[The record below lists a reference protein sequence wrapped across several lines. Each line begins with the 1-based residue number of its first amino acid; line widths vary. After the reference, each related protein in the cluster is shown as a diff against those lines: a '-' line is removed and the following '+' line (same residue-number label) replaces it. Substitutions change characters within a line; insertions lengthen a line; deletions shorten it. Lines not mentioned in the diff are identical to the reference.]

1 MGIRRSLLIAFAAL
15 LFCQAPPVALAA
27 DPGCLR
33 CHPAHYEEKGRCS
46 HCHKGN
52 ESGRRAAIAHLGLYP
67 ARYSYFRMEESTA
80 VRRGGELLGNFGCRR
95 CHVSGEKGNRLSSDL
110 DTLPF
115 RSSPERIAEAIRVPA
130 YYMPDFRFGE
140 EQIAELVNAIL
151 AASGKKGKGAGE
163 TPVQVH
169 FKKDG
174 EEDVFSR
181 RCGPCHKAL
190 AAGYGGLG
198 KGNIGPN
205 LSALF
210 SAEYP
215 KPDRKGKTWSPE
227 RLRAWIANP
236 RKERPTARM
245 PPVRLKDGEFLLVVE
260 RLEVP
265 PDRGIG
271 K

>member
-1 MGIRRSLLIAFAAL
+1 MGIRRPLLIVIAAL
-15 LFCQAPPVALAA
+15 LLLPAASVALSAE
-27 DPGCLR
+27 PGCLR

-67 ARYSYFRMEESTA
+67 ARYSYFRMEESSA
-80 VRRGGELLGNFGCRR
+80 VRRGGKLPGDFGCRR

-130 YYMPDFRFGE
+130 YYMPDFRFSE
-140 EQIAELVNAIL
+140 EQIAAVVNAIL
-151 AASGKKGKGAGE
+151 AASGKKGKPAGE
-163 TPVQVH
+163 TPVRVH
-169 FKKDG
+169 FEEDG
-174 EEDVFSR
+174 GEDVFSR

-190 AAGYGGLG
+190 SARYGGMG

-236 RKERPTARM
+236 RKERPAARM
-245 PPVRLKDGEFLLVVE
+245 PPVPLKEEDFLRAAE
-260 RLEVP
+260 RLEIP
-265 PDRGIG
+265 PEWDIG
-271 K
+271 N

>member
-1 MGIRRSLLIAFAAL
+1 LIVIAAL
-15 LFCQAPPVALAA
+15 LFLPAASVALSAE
-27 DPGCLR
+27 PGCLR

-67 ARYSYFRMEESTA
+67 ARYSYFRMEESA
-80 VRRGGELLGNFGCRR
+80 VLRRGGKLPGDFGCRR

-130 YYMPDFRFGE
+130 YYMPDFRFSE
-140 EQIAELVNAIL
+140 EQIAAVVNAIL
-151 AASGKKGKGAGE
+151 AASGKKGKPAGE
-163 TPVQVH
+163 TPVRVH
-169 FKKDG
+169 FEEDG
-174 EEDVFSR
+174 GEDVFSR

-190 AAGYGGLG
+190 SARYGGMG

-236 RKERPTARM
+236 RKERPAARM
-245 PPVRLKDGEFLLVVE
+245 PPVPLKEEDFLRAAE
-260 RLEVP
+260 RLEIP
-265 PDRGIG
+265 PEWDIG
-271 K
+271 N

>member
-1 MGIRRSLLIAFAAL
+1 MIVLAAL
-15 LFCQAPPVALAA
+15 LFCPAPPVALAA

-46 HCHKGN
+46 HCHRGN

-67 ARYSYFRMEESTA
+67 ARYSYFGMEESTA
-80 VRRGGELLGNFGCRR
+80 VRRGVELLGAFGCRR
-95 CHVSGEKGNRLSSDL
+95 CHVSGEKGNRLSSNL

-115 RSSPERIAEAIRVPA
+115 RSSPERIAEAIRTPA

-140 EQIAELVNAIL
+140 EQIAALVNAIL
-151 AASGKKGKGAGE
+151 AASGKTGKGAGE
-163 TPVQVH
+163 MPVRVH
-169 FKKDG
+169 FEENG
-174 EEDVFSR
+174 REDVFDR

-190 AAGYGGLG
+190 SAGYGGLG

-215 KPDRKGKTWSPE
+215 KPDRNGKTWNPE

-236 RKERPTARM
+236 RKERPAARM
-245 PPVRLKDGEFLLVVE
+245 PPVRMKDEELLLVTE
-260 RLEVP
+260 RLEIP
-265 PDRGIG
+265 PTKGVG

>member
-15 LFCQAPPVALAA
+15 LLCPALPVARAA
-27 DPGCLR
+27 EPGCLR
-33 CHPAHYEEKGRCS
+33 CHPAHYGERGRCS

-52 ESGRRAAIAHLGLYP
+52 EVGRRAAIAHLGLYP
-67 ARYSYFRMEESTA
+67 ARYSYFRMEESA
-80 VRRGGELLGNFGCRR
+80 ALRRGGELLGDIGCRR
-95 CHVSGEKGNRLSSDL
+95 CHVSGEKGNRLSTDL

-140 EQIAELVNAIL
+140 EQISALVNAIL

-163 TPVQVH
+163 TPVRVH
-169 FKKDG
+169 FKKDEG
-174 EEDVFSR
+174 EDVFSR

-198 KGNIGPN
+198 KGDIGPN

-210 SAEYP
+210 TAEYP
-215 KPDRKGKTWSPE
+215 KSGRKGKMWSPE
-227 RLRAWIANP
+227 RLRAWTTNP
-236 RKERPTARM
+236 RKEKPAGRM
-245 PPVRLKDGEFLLVVE
+245 PPMPLKEEDFLRAAG
-260 RLEVP
+260 RLEIP
-265 PDRGIG
+265 AEFG

>member
-1 MGIRRSLLIAFAAL
+1 MIVFAAL
-15 LFCQAPPVALAA
+15 LLLPAVSVAPAA

-33 CHPAHYEEKGRCS
+33 CHPAHYEGKGRCS
-46 HCHKGN
+46 HCHGGN
-52 ESGRRAAIAHLGLYP
+52 ERGKRSAIAHLGLVP

-80 VRRGGELLGNFGCRR
+80 VRRGGELLGDFGCRR

-140 EQIAELVNAIL
+140 EQIAALVNAIL
-151 AASGKKGKGAGE
+151 AASGKMGKPAGE
-163 TPVQVH
+163 TPVRVH
-169 FKKDG
+169 FEEDG
-174 EEDVFSR
+174 GEDVFSR

-190 AAGYGGLG
+190 SAGYGGLG

-210 SAEYP
+210 SPEYP
-215 KPDRKGKTWSPE
+215 RPGSKGKTWSPE

-236 RKERPTARM
+236 RRERPAARM
-245 PPVRLKDGEFLLVVE
+245 PPVHLNEEDFLRAAERLKI
-260 RLEVP
+260 P
-265 PDRGIG
+265 PEQGIG